1 MRLDTQCDKGPHR
14 RYAAAVP
21 TTWRLFTDDEAER
34 EVFKSLAAVLKL
46 PNEPAGPP
54 NRLRHV
60 VRIEHAG
67 QNYYLK
73 TFQKTQWKN
82 RVHFLLSEPRAVDDA
97 DRERKV
103 TDALRQGG
111 YQAPRPVAYGRDGA
125 AAYYLC
131 AQLPGESLAE
141 HMQKGLVDA
150 ALGRQLAAHCGK
162 LLAAGFQLPDLS
174 ADHVFPGVD
183 DGIAAHLQPAVL
195 DLHNGGTCVAG
206 APTRKVLG
214 RVLRRFARSVRGLP
228 VDRNLAMAFAVRL
241 LRHAGTGKPERRQ
254 LLTAAQPFGTA
265 ARYEL
270 GNRSRNYAERNP
282 KRAQRER
289 ELLERVWPGNNNE
302 TVLDLPCGTGRL
314 LPFLREHGHQVAQG
328 DGAFAMLEQADSRG
342 MRGELLVQANA
353 LQIPFGDGSVD
364 GVVMFRFL
372 HHLPPE
378 AAKSA
383 IAEAC
388 RVARRFVVVSF
399 FHPCSMHHLQRRTRQ
414 LLGTPATRFAMTLA
428 AIKKTAKRHG
438 FELHR
443 STAQLPFARDL
454 WLASFTRLQNPA
466 ARAGT
471 GES

>member
-1 MRLDTQCDKGPHR
+1 
-14 RYAAAVP
+14 VP

-34 EVFKSLAAVLKL
+34 QAFASLAATLKL
-46 PNEPAGPP
+46 PSEPAGPP

-60 VRIEHAG
+60 VRLKHAG
-67 QNYYLK
+67 QSYYLK

-82 RVHFLLSEPRAVDDA
+82 RVHFKLSEPRAVDDA

-103 TDALRQGG
+103 TDALRQAG

-125 AAYYLC
+125 TAYYLC

-141 HMQKGLVDA
+141 HMQKGAVDA
-150 ALGRQLAAHCGK
+150 VLARQLAAHCGK

-183 DGIAAHLQPAVL
+183 DGIAAHRQPAVL
-195 DLHNGGTCVAG
+195 DLHNGGTCAAG

-214 RVLRRFARSVRGLP
+214 RVLRRFARSVRSLP
-228 VDRNLAMAFAVRL
+228 VDRKLAIAFAVRL
-241 LRHAGTGKPERRQ
+241 LRHAGTAKPQRRQ

-270 GNRSRNYAERNP
+270 GNRSHNYAERNP
-282 KRAQRER
+282 KRAKRER
-289 ELLERVWPGNNNE
+289 ELLERIWPGRQNE

-314 LPFLREHGHQVAQG
+314 LPFLRDHGHRVAQG
-328 DGAFAMLEQADSRG
+328 DGAFAMLKQADSRG
-342 MRGELLVQANA
+342 MRGELLIQANA
-353 LQIPFGDGSVD
+353 LQVPFGDACVD

-378 AAKSA
+378 AAKNA

-428 AIKKTAKRHG
+428 TIKKTAKRHG
-438 FELHR
+438 FELHQ

-454 WLASFTRLQNPA
+454 WLASFTRTQIPVA
-466 ARAGT
+466 QAGT
-471 GES
+471 DKS

>member
-1 MRLDTQCDKGPHR
+1 MRFDTQCDKRTHR

-21 TTWRLFTDDEAER
+21 TTWRLFTEDAAER
-34 EVFKSLAAVLKL
+34 ETFANLAAVLKL
-46 PNEPAGPP
+46 PSVPAGPP

-60 VRIEHAG
+60 VRIQHAG
-67 QNYYLK
+67 LDYYLK

-82 RVHFLLSEPRAVDDA
+82 RVHFQLSKPRAVDDA

-103 TDALRQGG
+103 TDALRQRG
-111 YQAPRPVAYGRDGA
+111 YQAPRPIAYGRDGPTS
-125 AAYYLC
+125 YYLC

-141 HMQKGLVDA
+141 HMKRGAVDSELA
-150 ALGRQLAAHCGK
+150 RQLARHCGK

-183 DGIAAHLQPAVL
+183 DGVAAHRAPAVL
-195 DLHNGGTCVAG
+195 DLHNGGICEPG

-228 VDRNLAMAFAVRL
+228 VDRTLAIAFAVRL
-241 LRHAGTGKPERRQ
+241 LRHAGTSAAIRRQ

-265 ARYEL
+265 ARYEQ
-270 GNRSRNYAERNP
+270 GNRSHNYAERNP
-282 KRAQRER
+282 KRARRER
-289 ELLERVWPGNNNE
+289 ELLERIWPGKSQE

-314 LPFLREHGHQVAQG
+314 LPFLRDHGHLVAQG
-328 DGAFAMLEQADSRG
+328 DGAFAMLEQADARG

-353 LQIPFGDGSVD
+353 LQIPFGDACVD

-378 AAKSA
+378 AAKNA

-428 AIKKTAKRHG
+428 TIKKTAKRHG
-438 FELHR
+438 FELHQA
-443 STAQLPFARDL
+443 TAQLPFARDL
-454 WLASFTRLQNPA
+454 WLASFTRVQNPD

-471 GES
+471 GGS